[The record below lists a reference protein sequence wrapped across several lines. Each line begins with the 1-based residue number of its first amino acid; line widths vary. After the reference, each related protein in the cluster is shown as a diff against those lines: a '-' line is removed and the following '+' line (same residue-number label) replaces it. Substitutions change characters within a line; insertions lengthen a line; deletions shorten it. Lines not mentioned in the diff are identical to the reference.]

1 MIGRQT
7 LGGRRI
13 CHVASCI
20 TWALAIVL
28 TARPALAQQSVKP
41 RLEPLRVAGEV
52 VVGGYAGIAGFVVG
66 RFVAEGISD
75 MAHVGSEAARR
86 RLGFTGG
93 VIGGGLA
100 TAGVVYAIGNMGD
113 QTGDFDAAY
122 LGTGIGF
129 VAAMG
134 IAKMVLGPEGRPREG
149 ISTSMRWTAANVI
162 ALLPAIGAT
171 IAFNSTRRT
180 R

>member
-1 MIGRQT
+1 MIARQT
-7 LGGRRI
+7 RGVRHVCCIAAGI
-13 CHVASCI
+13 TCVVASV
-20 TWALAIVL
+20 LA
-28 TARPALAQQSVKP
+28 ARPALAQLAVKP

-66 RFVAEGISD
+66 RFVAEGMSD
-75 MAHVGSEAARR
+75 MAHIESESARR

-100 TAGVVYAIGNMGD
+100 TAGVVYALGNMGD
-113 QTGDFDAAY
+113 QTGDFDATY

-129 VAAMG
+129 VAALG